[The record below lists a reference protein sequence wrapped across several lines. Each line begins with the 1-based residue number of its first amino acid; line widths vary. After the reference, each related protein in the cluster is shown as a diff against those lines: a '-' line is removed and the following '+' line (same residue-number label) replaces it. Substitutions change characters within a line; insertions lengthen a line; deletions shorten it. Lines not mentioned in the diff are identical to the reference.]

1 MHHFQRNVKDALLH
15 FFLACAAPNFN
26 DFNPIFTAAQRLW
39 ESLLDYTAN
48 ILGAK
53 IAALSCVTRPA
64 AVWMYFMQ
72 FLGAAIFRCRFC
84 SF

>member
-53 IAALSCVTRPA
+53 TAALSCVTRPA
-64 AVWMYFMQ
+64 ALWMQ
-72 FLGAAIFRCRFC
+72 ARQLLAAVYSSC
-84 SF
+84 